1 MQMRATVRHNTSLS
15 VSVSVQQSAE
25 DTLYFILDSILTNI
39 VKKNVQ
45 YLFFLICSKKN
56 QQKRQILD
64 SFIDLNVELSRN
76 YAAMTLFS

>member
-25 DTLYFILDSILTNI
+25 DTLYFILDSILTNF

-45 YLFFLICSKKN
+45 YLFFFNLFKEKSTKKAN
-56 QQKRQILD
+56 FR
-64 SFIDLNVELSRN
+64 
-76 YAAMTLFS
+76 LFY